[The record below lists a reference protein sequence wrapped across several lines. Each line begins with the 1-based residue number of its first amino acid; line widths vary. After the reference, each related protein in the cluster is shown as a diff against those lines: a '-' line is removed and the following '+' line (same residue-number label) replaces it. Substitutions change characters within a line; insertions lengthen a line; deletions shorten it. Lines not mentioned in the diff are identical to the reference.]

1 MIKIGIRNNLF
12 YPMMLAINS
21 TLRQILSIVMNE
33 IIEFDESLL
42 LEFIM
47 FLSEFITGL
56 ILYIYH
62 KIILR
67 KKKDINKKF
76 MGINLIIEDPD
87 IYHPINNK
95 KILFLIFATGFFDF
109 TQFSIE
115 TYYIQKLNNDLSR
128 SLQIP
133 LRSILIT
140 SYSALLCIFLL
151 KFKIQKHQQYSL
163 FIILVCLIIE
173 IISDGCFIFI
183 SKNISTKNWL
193 YTISLIFVNYFFSS
207 LIDVIEKYLI
217 EYSNINPFLILML
230 EGITGLLLSSNYFL
244 TQNPFNELNNF
255 YNNNNQIKFII
266 LICCLFLYFIF
277 SGGKN
282 LYRILTNKLYSPMAW
297 TLTDSIFDPFIFTY
311 YFYFSEKKLNE
322 QNILFFIINIMIS
335 ITIVFCA
342 CIYNELF
349 VLYCCNLQ
357 TNTYYEISRRAS
369 KSYVNSFEYK
379 LDDDEDDILY

>member
-217 EYSNINPFLILML
+217 
-230 EGITGLLLSSNYFL
+230 
-244 TQNPFNELNNF
+244 
-255 YNNNNQIKFII
+255 
-266 LICCLFLYFIF
+266 
-277 SGGKN
+277 
-282 LYRILTNKLYSPMAW
+282 
-297 TLTDSIFDPFIFTY
+297 
-311 YFYFSEKKLNE
+311 
-322 QNILFFIINIMIS
+322 
-335 ITIVFCA
+335 
-342 CIYNELF
+342 
-349 VLYCCNLQ
+349 
-357 TNTYYEISRRAS
+357 
-369 KSYVNSFEYK
+369 
-379 LDDDEDDILY
+379 